1 MDKNLRGKE
10 SEKCISQ
17 RNGGLYCARLLD
29 RKRHEKYFSS
39 FPEAQY
45 ADKLDVFM

>member
-1 MDKNLRGKE
+1 MYF
-10 SEKCISQ
+10 SEKGWLILCKVV
-17 RNGGLYCARLLD
+17 D

-45 ADKLDVFM
+45 ADKPDVFM